1 MCGKCDGQQIIN
13 NNNPE
18 KKSRKSQQNTKMG
31 KNIKRERRKRNRS
44 RKWNGKSG
52 RVTKQVAEKRH
63 YEWTA
68 VNYDPSLFPPFFQTF
83 SNAKKKRI
91 YYMCTE
97 TNGKWRQ
104 LVFNF
109 VVFSGVPN
117 ETGYIFAT
125 LKEMQMFFIK
135 LNYLLLLFN

>member
-31 KNIKRERRKRNRS
+31 KNIKRERRERNRS

-63 YEWTA
+63 YE
-68 VNYDPSLFPPFFQTF
+68 
-83 SNAKKKRI
+83 
-91 YYMCTE
+91 
-97 TNGKWRQ
+97 
-104 LVFNF
+104 
-109 VVFSGVPN
+109 
-117 ETGYIFAT
+117 
-125 LKEMQMFFIK
+125 
-135 LNYLLLLFN
+135 